1 MALLRTD
8 KRSSPIS
15 ELATK
20 HQLSSEPDDPVEKAG
35 QAIHKLA
42 KDI

>member
-8 KRSSPIS
+8 KRSAPIS

-20 HQLSSEPDDPVEKAG
+20 HQLHPNQMTQWKAG

-42 KDI
+42 KDV